1 MDEAVHDLIKVYLAQ
16 IQSAIKISKII
27 CEHGNREELTGD
39 DIICGLVYR
48 LMTPMPEDEIVEAL
62 NTAENFLNDEESDL
76 YFSSRP
82 RKSQLGAWA
91 SKQSS
96 VIQSRKVLTSR
107 FKKYEKKFEKMDV
120 KRPPYWVGIK
130 IVPKTFEFWQGD
142 KFRLHER
149 EVYYLRKK
157 VWQKKILSP

>member
-62 NTAENFLNDEESDL
+62 NTAENFLNDEESDSDDEFDVIYDL
-76 YFSSRP
+76 AVFSRVVSPASSSNARSNLP
-82 RKSQLGAWA
+82 ELSFPISNCISLQL
-91 SKQSS
+91 
-96 VIQSRKVLTSR
+96 SR
-107 FKKYEKKFEKMDV
+107 FF
-120 KRPPYWVGIK
+120 IN
-130 IVPKTFEFWQGD
+130 
-142 KFRLHER
+142 
-149 EVYYLRKK
+149 
-157 VWQKKILSP
+157 